1 MKVLIV
7 EDDVRFADVLARAI
21 RETGWTTELA
31 HDGIDGDHLL
41 RTGGGDA
48 AVLDLGLPG
57 RSGLDLLRTLRARG
71 STLPVLVLTGR
82 DAVEDRVA
90 GLDAGADDYV
100 VKPCA
105 LAEVLARLRALLRR
119 GGGSGP
125 VLRFADV
132 ELDPARG
139 VATRAGRRLELR
151 PREHALLEFFL
162 RHPEQVLTRARLYE
176 SVWEHD
182 YEGLS
187 NVLDVYVGY
196 LRQKLETAGPR
207 LLHTVRGRG
216 YVLRREE
223 HDA

>member
-7 EDDVRFADVLARAI
+7 EDDVRFADVLARAV
-21 RETGWTTELA
+21 RETGWTAEVA
-31 HDGIDGDHLL
+31 HDGVDGEHLL

-57 RSGLDLLRTLRARG
+57 RTGLELLRGLRARG

-125 VLRFADV
+125 VLRYADV
-132 ELDPARG
+132 ELDPGRG
-139 VATRAGRRLELR
+139 VATRAGKRLELR

-162 RHPEQVLTRARLYE
+162 RHPEEVLTRGRIYE

-187 NVLDVYVGY
+187 NVLDVYIGY
-196 LRQKLETAGPR
+196 LRQKLEAAGPR
-207 LLHTVRGRG
+207 LVHTVRGRG
-216 YVLRREE
+216 YELRRPE
-223 HDA
+223 DGA